1 MNILVDLYHPAHL
14 HLFRNAMKKL
24 EAEGHKIFWLTRD
37 KDITVQLLKEY
48 GLPFKIVTKAQKGM
62 VKLFWELIVHDFKV
76 WREAVKNNID
86 LMVGTSVS
94 IAHAGLFCRAK
105 SWVFEEDDADQAK
118 LMTYLSYPFASKIIT
133 PDFLAHEDHGE
144 KHVVYPS
151 YHEFAYLHPDNYEP
165 DPSILKELNIQEGE
179 RYFIMRFVS
188 LAASHDFSAQG
199 LTLDFKKA
207 LLKKLLSFGRVFITA
222 EGELDE
228 EFKPYQFRV
237 APHRIHDLL
246 AYSSLCVGDSQTMAI
261 EAAVLGVPSL
271 RCNSF
276 VGQLSL
282 LKELDHKYEMT
293 YGFLPDQTDRLMET
307 IDVLLAQEDLKAVW
321 QQKRARLLEDKI
333 DTTQWL
339 LSYIKKQ
346 FNIKH

>member
-14 HLFRNAMKKL
+14 HLFRNAMTAL
-24 EAEGHKIFWLTRD
+24 EKEGHTIVWVTRD
-37 KDITVQLLKEY
+37 KDITVQLLDEY
-48 GLPFKIVTKAQKGM
+48 GLPYKILTKAQKGLLKM
-62 VKLFWELIVHDFKV
+62 FWELVVHDCKV
-76 WREAVKNNID
+76 WREALRNNID

-94 IAHAGLFCRAK
+94 IAHASLFCKAK
-105 SWVFEEDDADQAK
+105 SWVFEEDDAKQAK

-133 PDFLAHEDHGE
+133 PDFLAHEEHGK

-151 YHEFAYLHPDNYEP
+151 YHEFAYLHPDNYTP
-165 DPSILKELNIQEGE
+165 DSAILKELDLAEGE

-188 LAASHDFSAQG
+188 LNASHDFSAQG

-207 LLKKLLSFGRVFITA
+207 LLKKLLNYGRVFITS
-222 EGELDE
+222 EGDLHED
-228 EFKPYQFRV
+228 FKPYQLKI

-246 AYSSLCVGDSQTMAI
+246 AYSSLCIGDSQTMAI

-293 YGFLPDQTDRLMET
+293 YGFLPDQTDELLDKIGQLM
-307 IDVLLAQEDLKAVW
+307 DQQDLHHIW
-321 QQKRARLLEDKI
+321 QKKRERLLEDKI

-339 LSYIKKQ
+339 MSYIKEE
-346 FNIKH
+346 FNVT